1 LADGGM
7 ASFSAAKTSIE
18 QELEPARR
26 RAEHRLDVELQRLSG
41 AALERISEEIPRLAA
56 GLAAVAG
63 PHLDG
68 LAVALQQLRYAASMV
83 QNLRG
88 DFLDI
93 LDQIEPSATPAAL
106 DAQLADTP
114 QEPPAEV
121 RRRITAAEA
130 RCGVPSMYVQQ
141 FEHVPLQVEIEA
153 EPVEPAVAVV
163 GPASEPAE
171 PAVAEAPSEPASEPT
186 EPAAADGPRP
196 RRRGK

>member
-1 LADGGM
+1 M

-88 DFLDI
+88 DYLDI
-93 LDQIEPSATPAAL
+93 LDQIEPSATP
-106 DAQLADTP
+106 
-114 QEPPAEV
+114 
-121 RRRITAAEA
+121 
-130 RCGVPSMYVQQ
+130 M
-141 FEHVPLQVEIEA
+141 PL
-153 EPVEPAVAVV
+153 
-163 GPASEPAE
+163 
-171 PAVAEAPSEPASEPT
+171 
-186 EPAAADGPRP
+186 
-196 RRRGK
+196 